1 MSVFLGTTNNKKYIV
16 SQLIC
21 HFFARVRSRGQTA
34 FSLIMRYRR
43 QISGAVSVELGKLL
57 ILSHFDLSSSLLPH
71 DDCVRETNHF
81 S

>member
-21 HFFARVRSRGQTA
+21 HFFARERSRGQTA

-71 DDCVRETNHF
+71 DDCFREANHF